1 MILLLSIVFDFSYL
15 TACSVT
21 GLLLQGTSKQFS
33 WAELKAASEM
43 AADEDQ
49 DREFELSM
57 QAMTSSETLADED
70 YTYDVPS
77 MELPVATTSAVS
89 QSATLAGV
97 EMSRS
102 VVKWLGQ
109 AAHRYKCMFDERV
122 GQLASGARSYALSKR
137 LQGTTAPVYESKLFG
152 FRILWTSVRRQDRT
166 EPTVFVWYVCT
177 HDRISYYADR
187 IDISLSRMVQR
198 PALSDHCML
207 LTETTV
213 LLDPLRNTPLR
224 VHACAA
230 AELCQITDEGG
241 WAPPLRLTQKQRAIN
256 SESGSILL
264 VGRSGMRL
272 CPFC

>member
-1 MILLLSIVFDFSYL
+1 
-15 TACSVT
+15 
-21 GLLLQGTSKQFS
+21 
-33 WAELKAASEM
+33 M

-49 DREFELSM
+49 DRKFELSM
-57 QAMTSSETLADED
+57 QAIASCEALIEED
-70 YTYDVPS
+70 YTYDIS
-77 MELPVATTSAVS
+77 TELLVTSPPVVS
-89 QSATLAGV
+89 QSATLASV

-102 VVKWLGQ
+102 VVKWLGL
-109 AAHRYKCMFDERV
+109 ADHRYKCMFDERM

-137 LQGTTAPVYESKLFG
+137 LQGTTTPVYESKLFG
-152 FRILWTSVRRQDRT
+152 FRILWTPVRRQYRT

-187 IDISLSRMVQR
+187 IDTSLTRMVQR
-198 PALSDHCML
+198 PALSDYCML
-207 LTETTV
+207 LTEATV

-230 AELCQITDEGG
+230 AELRQIADEGS
-241 WAPPLRLTQKQRAIN
+241 WVPPLRLTQKQRAIN

>member
-1 MILLLSIVFDFSYL
+1 M
-15 TACSVT
+15 T
-21 GLLLQGTSKQFS
+21 GLLLHGTPKQFS
-33 WAELKAASEM
+33 WAELKVASEM

-57 QAMTSSETLADED
+57 RALASSDEFIEEG
-70 YTYDVPS
+70 YSYDES
-77 MELPVATTSAVS
+77 IELPVATTSVVP
-89 QSATLAGV
+89 QSAPPAGV
-97 EMSRS
+97 EMSWS
-102 VVKWLGQ
+102 VVKWLGL
-109 AAHRYKCMFDERV
+109 ADHRYKCMFDERV

-187 IDISLSRMVQR
+187 IDTSLSRMVQR

-256 SESGSILL
+256 SESGSVLL
-264 VGRSGMRL
+264 VGRSGT
-272 CPFC
+272 P

>member
-1 MILLLSIVFDFSYL
+1 M
-15 TACSVT
+15 T
-21 GLLLQGTSKQFS
+21 GLLLQGAPKQFS

-49 DREFELSM
+49 DHEFELSM
-57 QAMTSSETLADED
+57 QAMTTSETLAEED
-70 YTYDVPS
+70 YTYNEPC
-77 MELPVATTSAVS
+77 ELPITTTSPVS

-102 VVKWLGQ
+102 VVKWLGL
-109 AAHRYKCMFDERV
+109 ADHRYKCMFDERV

-152 FRILWTSVRRQDRT
+152 FRILWTSVRGQDRT

-207 LTETTV
+207 LTEATV

-230 AELCQITDEGG
+230 AELRQITDEGS
-241 WAPPLRLTQKQRAIN
+241 WVPPLRLTQSQRAIN
-256 SESGSILL
+256 SESGSVLL
-264 VGRSGMRL
+264 VGRSGMRFVYSPI
-272 CPFC
+272 C